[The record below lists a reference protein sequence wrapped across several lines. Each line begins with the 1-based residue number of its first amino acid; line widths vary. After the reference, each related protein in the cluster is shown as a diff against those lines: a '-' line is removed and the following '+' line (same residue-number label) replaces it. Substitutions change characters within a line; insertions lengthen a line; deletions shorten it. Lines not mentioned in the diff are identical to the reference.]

1 MLRLYKP
8 AFEELGYRRSL
19 LSDPAT
25 MSYNEKWGGTVDF
38 PKEKWEA
45 WYGQWLLADKR
56 ERWYRYLYSENEG
69 CFVGE
74 IAYRYDSGFQA
85 YIVNLLVVAKHR
97 GKGYGRQG
105 LRLLL
110 ETAEANGITRLC
122 DTIAADNPAVALFL
136 DSGFTEV
143 WRNDDCIMVEYAR

>member
-1 MLRLYKP
+1 MKNGAVQSIFRKKN
-8 AFEELGYRRSL
+8 GKR
-19 LSDPAT
+19 
-25 MSYNEKWGGTVDF
+25 GTANGSW
-38 PKEKWEA
+38 PISA
-45 WYGQWLLADKR
+45 SAGTAIC
-56 ERWYRYLYSENEG
+56 SENEG

-85 YIVNLLVVAKHR
+85 YIVNLLVEAKHR